1 MDNNRVVMQAAT
13 QRRCNHHVHDRS
25 ESANVPTF
33 ERFGAT
39 ADHHGAASALLPTP
53 ETTSR
58 TPDMTNPPGTL
69 DTVSAAALTNIVEL
83 ACRAPSLHNSQPWRW
98 VFEDAALHL
107 FADHTRIGHRTDS
120 AAREVILSCGVALD
134 HVQVAAAA
142 AGWTTRVERL
152 SDSGDR
158 GRLASIAF
166 RRAESVTDH
175 DRALGE
181 SIERRRTDRLA
192 YATPEPWTVLKSLLD
207 SVVEGTVAALDV
219 IDDDG
224 RPALA
229 DASRRSEAN
238 RYDDESYQI
247 ELDWW
252 TQCSGPDDG
261 IPFDAMASSEEA
273 DRVDVARDFP
283 QHGLGNRRPQ
293 LDRDHSKVLV
303 LSTYDDSHD
312 STLRCGEVLSRVLLE
327 CTAAGFA
334 TCTLTHMIE
343 LHASREMLRTLIG
356 RHAEPQVLIR
366 VGRAPV
372 IEPPPGRTPRRPIR
386 DVLHIHRC

>member
-1 MDNNRVVMQAAT
+1 
-13 QRRCNHHVHDRS
+13 
-25 ESANVPTF
+25 
-33 ERFGAT
+33 
-39 ADHHGAASALLPTP
+39 
-53 ETTSR
+53 
-58 TPDMTNPPGTL
+58 MTNPP
-69 DTVSAAALTNIVEL
+69 DTRDTISAAALADIVEL

-98 VFEDAALHL
+98 VFENATLHL

-120 AAREVILSCGVALD
+120 AGREVILSCGVVLD
-134 HVQVAAAA
+134 HVQVSAAA
-142 AGWTTRVERL
+142 AGWTTSVERFPNP
-152 SDSGDR
+152 DDHD
-158 GRLASIAF
+158 RLASIAF

-175 DRALGE
+175 DRTRGE

-192 YATPEPWTVLKSLLD
+192 YATPEPWIVLKHLLD
-207 SVVEGTVAALDV
+207 SVVEGTVATLDV
-219 IDDDG
+219 IDDNG

-229 DASRRSEAN
+229 AASRRSEAS
-238 RYDDESYQI
+238 RRDDETYQI

-261 IPFDAMASSEEA
+261 VPFSAMASSEEA
-273 DRVDVARDFP
+273 DRVDVARAFP

-312 STLRCGEVLSRVLLE
+312 NTLRCGEVLSRTLLE

-343 LHASREMLRTLIG
+343 LHASREVLRTLTG
-356 RHAEPQVLIR
+356 PHAEPQVLIR

-372 IEPPPGRTPRRPIR
+372 IEPPPARTPRRPIR
-386 DVLHIHRC
+386 DVLHIHRP